1 MANRKL
7 LTVET
12 EGHVDMRA
20 PTIDVDDWS
29 DPLIAM
35 QVQSFIDYVQSAQ
48 SNGTV
53 SAVEELEKTSEY
65 LCEWSRNLL
74 NRMFARTTHSE
85 LCQVQQVFET
95 TADLVDGW
103 AAEFPNAPQTL
114 RIKAYSQHI
123 RDRTGLRL
131 VH

>member
-1 MANRKL
+1 MANEKL
-7 LTVET
+7 LTAET
-12 EGHVDMRA
+12 EGYLDRQAAMIEVE
-20 PTIDVDDWS
+20 DWS
-29 DPLIAM
+29 DPLLAM
-35 QVQSFIDYVQSAQ
+35 QVKSFIDYVRSAQ
-48 SNGTV
+48 ARGAA
-53 SAVEELEKTSEY
+53 SAVEELEKTAEY

-74 NRMFARTTHSE
+74 NRMFGRTTNSE

>member
-1 MANRKL
+1 M
-7 LTVET
+7 ET

-29 DPLIAM
+29 DPLLAM

-48 SNGTV
+48 ARGAA

-74 NRMFARTTHSE
+74 NRMFGRTTHSE
-85 LCQVQQVFET
+85 LCQVQQVFEM